1 MQYLKELIMN
11 YLFLLSTLTDRL
23 AKTHVIVGLCL
34 AILGFALSLLARRIA
49 SVCRPEDQRK
59 LPVEN
64 SNKVYIMLKGFGLV
78 FLLVA
83 LIIMMFE

>member
-1 MQYLKELIMN
+1 MN
-11 YLFLLSTLTDRL
+11 TLFLLSTLTDRIT
-23 AKTHVIVGLCL
+23 KTHIIVGLVL
-34 AILGFALSLLARRIA
+34 AILGFALTLLARRIA
-49 SVCRPEDQRK
+49 SVARPKEDRN

-64 SNKVYIMLKGFGLV
+64 SNRVYLLIKGLGLV

>member
-1 MQYLKELIMN
+1 MFKN
-11 YLFLLSTLTDRL
+11 LLLASNLLDRIS
-23 AKTHVIVGLCL
+23 KTHVIVGLVL
-34 AILGFALSLLARRIA
+34 AVLGVSLALLARRIA
-49 SVCRPEDQRK
+49 SVARPQEQRK

-64 SNKVYIMLKGFGLV
+64 TNKVYLVLKALGLV

>member
-1 MQYLKELIMN
+1 MFNNLY
-11 YLFLLSTLTDRL
+11 LLSTLTDRL
-23 AKTHVIVGLCL
+23 SKTHVIVGLVL
-34 AILGFALSLLARRIA
+34 AIIGFALALLARRVA
-49 SVCRPEDQRK
+49 SVARPEEERK

-64 SNKVYIMLKGFGLV
+64 NNKVYLIMKAFGLI

>member
-1 MQYLKELIMN
+1 MFNM
-11 YLFLLSTLTDRL
+11 FLLYSNLLDRL
-23 AKTHVIVGLCL
+23 SKTHVIVGLVL
-34 AILGFALSLLARRIA
+34 AVLGVAIALLARRIA
-49 SVCRPEDQRK
+49 SVARKEENRK

-64 SNKVYIMLKGFGLV
+64 NNKVYLVLKALGLV

>member
-1 MQYLKELIMN
+1 MN
-11 YLFLLSTLTDRL
+11 YIFLLSALTDRL
-23 AKTHVIVGLCL
+23 AKTHVIIGLCL
-34 AILGFALSLLARRIA
+34 ASLGLAFALLARRIA
-49 SVCRPEDQRK
+49 SVCRPEEEKK

-64 SNKVYIMLKGFGLV
+64 TNKVYLILKGLGLV

>member
-1 MQYLKELIMN
+1 MN
-11 YLFLLSTLTDRL
+11 TIFMLSTLVDRISKPHIIAGL
-23 AKTHVIVGLCL
+23 AL
-34 AILGFALSLLARRIA
+34 AVLGFALTLLARRIA
-49 SVCRPEDQRK
+49 SVARPKEDKK

-64 SNKVYIMLKGFGLV
+64 SNRVYLLIKGFGLV

>member
-1 MQYLKELIMN
+1 MN
-11 YLFLLSTLTDRL
+11 YILLLSALTDRL
-23 AKTHVIVGLCL
+23 AKTHVIIGLCL
-34 AILGFALSLLARRIA
+34 AILGFALALLARRIA
-49 SVCRPEDQRK
+49 SVCRPEEQKK

-64 SNKVYIMLKGFGLV
+64 SNKVYLILKGFGLV

>member
-1 MQYLKELIMN
+1 MN
-11 YLFLLSTLTDRL
+11 YIFLLSALTDRL
-23 AKTHVIVGLCL
+23 AKTHIIIGLCL
-34 AILGFALSLLARRIA
+34 AILGFALALLARRIA
-49 SVCRPEDQRK
+49 SVCRPEEEKK

-64 SNKVYIMLKGFGLV
+64 SNKVYLILKGFGLV

>member
-1 MQYLKELIMN
+1 MLN
-11 YLFLLSTLTDRL
+11 ALFLLSSNLVDRL
-23 AKTHVIVGLCL
+23 VKPHVIVGLVL
-34 AILGFALSLLARRIA
+34 AVLGVALAFLARRIA
-49 SVCRPEDQRK
+49 SVARKAENRK

-64 SNKVYIMLKGFGLV
+64 TNKVYLTLKALGLV

>member
-1 MQYLKELIMN
+1 MN
-11 YLFLLSTLTDRL
+11 YIFLLSALTDRL
-23 AKTHVIVGLCL
+23 AKTHVIIGLCL
-34 AILGFALSLLARRIA
+34 AILGFALALLARRIA
-49 SVCRPEDQRK
+49 SVCRPEEQKK

-64 SNKVYIMLKGFGLV
+64 SNKVYLILKGFGLV

>member
-1 MQYLKELIMN
+1 MN
-11 YLFLLSTLTDRL
+11 YIFLLSALTDRL
-23 AKTHVIVGLCL
+23 AKTHVIIGLCL
-34 AILGFALSLLARRIA
+34 AILGFALALLARRIA
-49 SVCRPEDQRK
+49 SVCRPEEEKK

-64 SNKVYIMLKGFGLV
+64 TNKVYLILKGLGLV